1 MESHNDVGW
10 NGIILVDVGCC
21 RMNRWWHQLHVIH
34 VDYID
39 TQPQHH
45 SIQQP
50 NGCAPFGGG
59 VTKSDAAGEATL
71 EEHPGCSPRSLALVR
86 RGFGRMATPF
96 NPGQKIVV
104 IGEVSSPHIVKLNHG
119 TSAVSGWTWSA
130 VLEEGT
136 WSASSKPWLRHP
148 LIHSIPHSP
157 YCWRKVHII
166 KLCSWETW
174 VILTFIFGFP
184 SFFTLIINS
193 LLFRHLTGTIQT

>member
-1 MESHNDVGW
+1 MKWDNIGW
-10 NGIILVDVGCC
+10 CWVLSDEPVMTSVTCDTCG
-21 RMNRWWHQLHVIH
+21 LHR
-34 VDYID
+34 Y
-39 TQPQHH
+39 TASTPQHSTAQWLCTFRGWCH
-45 SIQQP
+45 QIRRCRWGNSWRASWLLSKIFGLSQEGFWKNGNPFQP
-50 NGCAPFGGG
+50 GPKN
-59 VTKSDAAGEATL
+59 
-71 EEHPGCSPRSLALVR
+71 CSYWRSLKPAYCW
-86 RGFGRMATPF
+86 
-96 NPGQKIVV
+96 
-104 IGEVSSPHIVKLNHG
+104 IVKLNHG

-193 LLFRHLTGTIQT
+193 LLFRHLRGTIQT